1 MKLSRPFVLRLALL
15 VVLVAVALF
24 LVLRTLPRI
33 ERYRTTEEVC
43 AATDRGD
50 WAAALAASEGLIAN
64 DTAGRRAAQCRCRAL
79 LATGEREA
87 CVALLE
93 DLLAAESEDDWLP
106 DPTLTALVVAARDE
120 AGEPSA
126 AADLANRGAIE
137 YPEDVLLAHQEMTL
151 RSRVEDEADV
161 LAEMARRLEGRES
174 VSSYAVRLDLARRH
188 SARGEW
194 QEALDLLGD
203 DPDAFPATLGDSWF
217 EARAAVIA
225 GLGRADQLAELFAEW
240 ERRGGK
246 PTDLLARHAILRS
259 SNQIEDREGTT
270 LGMLR
275 EVAERGDEL
284 SDTELLGVVDL
295 RLIRTLVLAGEH
307 DEALALYDQVVA
319 ERGELEFLKR
329 DDILRAA
336 TQEALG
342 EEGMAAAWGTIR
354 FRVPDARPGDRLLV
368 SPPVD
373 ATVDSAYVEAP
384 VAPSRS
390 VEVTRSLDTWPV
402 RWVLRSARGRTAGSG
417 AAWVRP
423 GEIERVTVERRPAG
437 SDPSDRPDAALG
449 PARPA
454 DGERRV
460 FQIILDCADWR
471 IVRYGLARGELP
483 FFEHAIEHGHRAVL
497 DSYPP
502 FTALAITRLVNPRKR
517 GLRSFPELVHQ
528 LGREIEGLNF
538 VGRNPFGALEGV
550 LPEETDLFST
560 LAGEGFGTVNLLHSH
575 GALQVGRNAQVIGPG
590 DAVRPIEGY
599 RSSRPLAPAEEE
611 LLQVD
616 SQILRGHLQEMAADF
631 DVVAELTAE
640 PGIELVSVRV
650 AALDLMTHGSFQD
663 FLPSGQDDGNGVL
676 YRTYRYVDER
686 LGEIYRRL
694 DADDTLIVMSDHGIR
709 TPMEHDRRAMFV
721 ALGAG
726 VEPGRTDDV
735 PPLQHVSGWIADL
748 LGVAVDWPG
757 NGTEEWIRPTGPPPR
772 TGSSG
777 RAGAAPE

>member
-15 VVLVAVALF
+15 VVLVAVALY

-33 ERYRTTEEVC
+33 ERYRATEAVC
-43 AATDRGD
+43 AAAEHGD
-50 WAAALAASEGLIAN
+50 WAAALAASEDLVAN

-79 LATGEREA
+79 LATGEKAA

-120 AGEPSA
+120 AGEPNA
-126 AADLANRGAIE
+126 AADLANRGALE
-137 YPEDVLLAHQEMTL
+137 YPEDVLLARQEMTL

-161 LAEMARRLEGRES
+161 LAEMTRRLEGRES
-174 VSSYAVRLDLARRH
+174 VSADSVRLDLARRH
-188 SARGEW
+188 AVRGEW
-194 QEALDLLGD
+194 KEAHDLLGD
-203 DPDAFPATLGDSWF
+203 DPDAFPAELRDEWF
-217 EARAAVIA
+217 DTEAQVLA
-225 GLGRADQLAELFAEW
+225 GQGRPDRLAELFEEW
-240 ERRGGK
+240 ERRGGD
-246 PTDLLARHAILRS
+246 PVELLARHAILRS

-270 LGMLR
+270 LAMLR
-275 EVAERGDEL
+275 EVAERSDEL
-284 SDTELLGVVDL
+284 SDERLVDLVHL

-342 EEGMAAAWGTIR
+342 EEGMAAARGTIR

-368 SPPVD
+368 SPPAEAAVD
-373 ATVDSAYVEAP
+373 AAYGAEP
-384 VAPSRS
+384 VGPSRP
-390 VEVTRSLDTWPV
+390 VEVTRSLGTWPV
-402 RWVLRSARGRTAGSG
+402 RWVLRDAGGRTAGSG

-423 GEIERVTVERRPAG
+423 GAIEEVTVERRPVEPVPTGRAE
-437 SDPSDRPDAALG
+437 AALA

-460 FQIILDCADWR
+460 LQVILDCADWR

-497 DSYPP
+497 DSFPP
-502 FTALAITRLVNPRKR
+502 FTALAVTRLVYPRKR

-538 VGRNPFGALEGV
+538 VGRNPFGALEAV
-550 LPEETDLFST
+550 LPAETDLFST
-560 LAGEGFGTVNLLHSH
+560 LAAEGFGTVNLLHSH
-575 GALQVGRNAQVIGPG
+575 GALQVGRNAQVVGPG
-590 DAVRPIEGY
+590 DAVRPLEGY
-599 RSSRPLAPAEEE
+599 RSSRPLTPEEEE
-611 LLQVD
+611 LLRVD

-631 DVVAELTAE
+631 DVVAELTGE
-640 PGIELVSVRV
+640 PGIDFVSVRV
-650 AALDLMTHGSFQD
+650 AALDLVTHGAFQD
-663 FLPSGQDDGNGVL
+663 FLPSGQDDGGAVL
-676 YRTYRYVDER
+676 YRTYRYVDRR

-709 TPMEHDRRAMFV
+709 TPMEHDRRALFV

-726 VEPGRTDDV
+726 VEPGRTDEV

-748 LGVAVDWPG
+748 LGVDVDWPG
-757 NGTEEWIRPTGPPPR
+757 NGTQEWIESPGTS
-772 TGSSG
+772 GSVHGSRG
-777 RAGAAPE
+777 GS